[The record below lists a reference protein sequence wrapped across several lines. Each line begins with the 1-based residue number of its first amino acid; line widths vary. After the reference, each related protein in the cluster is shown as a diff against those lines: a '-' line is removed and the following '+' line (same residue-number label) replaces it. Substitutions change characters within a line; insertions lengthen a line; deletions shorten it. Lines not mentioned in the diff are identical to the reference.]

1 MLIHGVILL
10 MSNFFKRR
18 VKMQTT
24 KYTCDHCGKEIDNF
38 NDYTDTELD
47 FGGFYKSCDFCCDC
61 YNKLVDYVSNFVVD
75 RKEE

>member
-10 MSNFFKRR
+10 MNNFLKRR
-18 VKMQTT
+18 LKMQTT
-24 KYTCDHCGKEIDNF
+24 KYTCDHCGKEINSFD
-38 NDYTDTELD
+38 DYTDAELD

-61 YNKLVDYVSNFVVD
+61 YNKLVDYVSNVVVD